1 MNMTYNLRDIIV
13 YYSVS
18 CDIIIL
24 GILCVLGFVT
34 VAYYKVDFIL
44 KTIFLFVIH
53 PYNYKA
59 IHMRNILYK
68 ASVNVLAKELAK
80 LL

>member
-1 MNMTYNLRDIIV
+1 MTCRLRDIIV

-34 VAYYKVDFIL
+34 IAYCKVDFIL

-53 PYNYKA
+53 LYSYKA
-59 IHMRNILYK
+59 IQMGNILYK
-68 ASVNVLAKELAK
+68 ASVKVLVKELAK